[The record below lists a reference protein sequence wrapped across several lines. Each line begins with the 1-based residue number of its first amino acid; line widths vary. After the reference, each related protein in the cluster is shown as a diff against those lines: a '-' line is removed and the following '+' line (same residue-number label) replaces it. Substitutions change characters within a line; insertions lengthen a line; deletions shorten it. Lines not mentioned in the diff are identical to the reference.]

1 MFLPLLLEDG
11 GGRRPPRRSGARK
24 VNDVAFANGVP
35 IYTSRRTR
43 SKKYLMVIPSSHC
56 ATATQPLSHTTM
68 SLIHALIARGTTV
81 LAEHATGTAEL
92 KPAAQITILSK
103 IPPNNSKLTYVWQD
117 RLIHYVSS
125 NGVIYLV
132 MADDSVGRRMPFA
145 FLADLER
152 RFTAQ
157 YESDDIVSAGAHS
170 LEEFEPE
177 LAKLMHQYTSSPP
190 ADPLRQAQSDLNN
203 VKDIMVQNIDS
214 ILQRGER
221 LDLLVDKTDTLA
233 GQAYAF
239 RRGARSVRR
248 QQWWKNMRI
257 MALSGVVGLL
267 LLYLFI
273 AQFCGASLG
282 HCRS

>member
-1 MFLPLLLEDG
+1 
-11 GGRRPPRRSGARK
+11 
-24 VNDVAFANGVP
+24 
-35 IYTSRRTR
+35 
-43 SKKYLMVIPSSHC
+43 
-56 ATATQPLSHTTM
+56 M
-68 SLIHALIARGTTV
+68 SLIHALVARGTTV
-81 LAEHATGTAEL
+81 LAEHATGKAEL

-125 NGVIYLV
+125 DGVIYLV

-145 FLADLER
+145 FLSEVEQ
-152 RFTAQ
+152 RFTSIYA
-157 YESDDIVSAGAHS
+157 SDEIVAAGSHS

-177 LAKLMHQYTSSPP
+177 LARLMHQYTTAPP
-190 ADPLRQAQSDLNN
+190 ADPLKQAKSDLDN

-248 QQWWKNMRI
+248 QQWWRNVRI
-257 MALSGVVGLL
+257 MVLSGLVGVFV
-267 LLYLFI
+267 LYILV
-273 AQFCGASLG
+273 AQFCGAGL
-282 HCRS
+282 HCSRKK

>member
-1 MFLPLLLEDG
+1 
-11 GGRRPPRRSGARK
+11 
-24 VNDVAFANGVP
+24 
-35 IYTSRRTR
+35 
-43 SKKYLMVIPSSHC
+43 
-56 ATATQPLSHTTM
+56 M

-81 LAEHATGTAEL
+81 LVEHSTGSEL

-117 RLIHYVSS
+117 RLIHYVASD
-125 NGVIYLV
+125 GIIYLV

-157 YESDDIVSAGAHS
+157 HSSDEIVSAAAHS
-170 LEEFEPE
+170 MGDFEPE
-177 LAKLMHQYTSSPP
+177 LGRLMDQYTTSPP
-190 ADPLRQAQSDLNN
+190 ADPLRQAQTDLNN

-214 ILQRGER
+214 VLQRGER

-239 RRGARSVRR
+239 RRGARNVRR
-248 QQWWKNMRI
+248 QQWWRNIRI
-257 MALSGVVGLL
+257 MALSGVVGILV
-267 LLYLFI
+267 LYLFI
-273 AQFCGASLG
+273 AQFCGAGLS